1 MAKKKVIAC
10 GVDIGDMRPFPVC
23 CSVKNL
29 ASLGA
34 RNAYAA
40 GKGDNIAPRVKAAI
54 PANIRSLD
62 GVALQRL
69 QRLPATLRAWPVRIW
84 YSFILQTLVTKR
96 MTGQGGGDGYRT
108 KTFVVADNVG
118 GKRLHERGSGF
129 AEWCKR
135 VPGVKVTSSGDFP
148 GAHGGMCRAYFITI
162 MDGPK
167 AQSFLRKSK
176 DMVNTRL
183 TRLRSS
189 PARQRYRSNVTQRE
203 MAAQQGRDGRGFR
216 LERHW

>member
-1 MAKKKVIAC
+1 MTAKKTIAC
-10 GVDIGDMRPFPVC
+10 GVDVGDMRPFPIC

-34 RNAYAA
+34 RFTT
-40 GKGDNIAPRVKAAI
+40 GKGDNLAPRVRAAI

-69 QRLPATLRAWPVRIW
+69 HRLPATLRAWPVRIW
-84 YSFILQTLVTKR
+84 YSFILQALVTKR
-96 MTGQGGGDGYRT
+96 TTGQGGGDGYRT
-108 KTFVVADNVG
+108 KTFVVADNTNG
-118 GKRLHERGSGF
+118 NRLHERGSGF

-135 VPGVKVTSSGDFP
+135 VPGIKVTSSGDFP
-148 GAHGGMCRAYFITI
+148 GAHGGTCRAYFITI
-162 MDGPK
+162 EDGPK

-183 TRLRSS
+183 TRLRTS
-189 PARQRYRSNVTQRE
+189 PARRKSGSNLTQRA

-216 LERHW
+216 IEGYW

>member
-1 MAKKKVIAC
+1 MAKKAKILAC
-10 GVDIGDMRPFPVC
+10 GVDIGDMRPYPIC

-29 ASLGA
+29 AGLGA
-34 RNAYAA
+34 RSAYTA
-40 GKGDNIAPRVKAAI
+40 GKGDNLSPRTKAAI
-54 PANIRSLD
+54 PNNIRTLD
-62 GVALQRL
+62 VPTLQRL

-84 YSFILQTLVTKR
+84 YSFILQSLVTKR
-96 MTGQGGGDGYRT
+96 MTGYGGGDGYRT

-118 GKRLHERGSGF
+118 GNRLHERGSGF

-135 VPGVKVTSSGDFP
+135 VSGVKVTSSGDFP
-148 GAHGGMCRAYFITI
+148 GAHGGTCRAYFITI
-162 MDGPK
+162 TDGPK

-203 MAAQQGRDGRGFR
+203 MAAQQGRNAGFR